1 MREAGSVGAAVQVG
15 QAQQLPCGVDGGEEG
30 VGDAVERQVVALA
43 AVVGRVEDV
52 VERRRE
58 VVAGQLVVEP
68 RAGPLIARAV
78 PQQVLDRLVQAEGG
92 SVVLY
97 RYRASKKG
105 DRQHSS

>member
-1 MREAGSVGAAVQVG
+1 MGAAVQVG
-15 QAQQLPCGVDGGEEG
+15 QGQQLPCGVDGGEEG

-68 RAGPLIARAV
+68 RAGPLIARGSTAAGAR
-78 PQQVLDRLVQAEGG
+78 PSRPGGGPGCCSEGACRPCR
-92 SVVLY
+92 VRV
-97 RYRASKKG
+97 
-105 DRQHSS
+105 